1 VLPDLVDHLRER
13 ARLTLYFRR
22 GVGELGG
29 RNAAPVASNPSLELL
44 LTLERLAV
52 RAAVRDHTLD
62 ERPDLDEG
70 VVRFIRSEVAHCCN
84 PMRRMSVTNTPLM
97 PRTRL
102 ACWTALVVAIA
113 ALNYYA
119 RFSSSSSST
128 TAGRN
133 EVYSWSAFA
142 GGLVV
147 YAVWLG
153 LVLAIAADRTD
164 LLALRRPRSWGHALR
179 LGVGAIFFVY
189 VFEIFVSV
197 LPLPQSPSEEQGLTP
212 THWESA
218 HAAAFAANVALF
230 TIVAPIVEELMFRG
244 VGQSLLRYL
253 GRVPAILLVG
263 VTFGAT
269 HGLLE
274 ALVVLIPFGVA
285 LAYLR
290 DRTDSV
296 YPGMLVH
303 ASFNGIALAYAV
315 LGG

>member
-1 VLPDLVDHLRER
+1 M
-13 ARLTLYFRR
+13 
-22 GVGELGG
+22 
-29 RNAAPVASNPSLELL
+29 
-44 LTLERLAV
+44 
-52 RAAVRDHTLD
+52 RDHSLD
-62 ERPDLDEG
+62 ERPDLNEG
-70 VVRFIRSEVAHCCN
+70 VVRFLRSEVAHCCN
-84 PMRRMSVTNTPLM
+84 PMREMSVTGTPLM

-102 ACWTALVVAIA
+102 ACWSALVVAIA
-113 ALNYYA
+113 GLNYYA

-128 TAGRN
+128 TASRN

-147 YAVWLG
+147 YAVWLV
-153 LVLAIAADRTD
+153 LVLAIAVDRTD
-164 LLALRRPRSWGHALR
+164 LLALRKPQSWGRALR
-179 LGVGAIFFVY
+179 LGIGAIFFVY

-197 LPLPQSPSEEQGLTP
+197 LPLPQSPSAEQGLTP
-212 THWESA
+212 THWEPA

-253 GRVPAILLVG
+253 GRVPSILLVG
-263 VTFGAT
+263 VTFGLT

-303 ASFNGIALAYAV
+303 ASFNGVALAYAV

>member
-1 VLPDLVDHLRER
+1 
-13 ARLTLYFRR
+13 
-22 GVGELGG
+22 
-29 RNAAPVASNPSLELL
+29 
-44 LTLERLAV
+44 
-52 RAAVRDHTLD
+52 
-62 ERPDLDEG
+62 
-70 VVRFIRSEVAHCCN
+70 
-84 PMRRMSVTNTPLM
+84 MSVTETPLV

-102 ACWTALVVAIA
+102 ACWAALVAAIA
-113 ALNYYA
+113 GLNYYA
-119 RFSSSSSST
+119 RFSTSSSST
-128 TAGRN
+128 SVGRD

-153 LVLAIAADRTD
+153 LVLAIAADRRD
-164 LLALRRPRSWGHALR
+164 LLALRRPRSWGRALR
-179 LGVGAIFFVY
+179 LGVGAIVFVY

-197 LPLPQSPSEEQGLTP
+197 LPLPQSPSAEQGLTP
-212 THWESA
+212 THWEPA

-263 VTFGAT
+263 VTFGVT

-303 ASFNGIALAYAV
+303 ASFNAVALAYAV
-315 LGG
+315 LG

>member
-1 VLPDLVDHLRER
+1 M
-13 ARLTLYFRR
+13 
-22 GVGELGG
+22 
-29 RNAAPVASNPSLELL
+29 NATE
-44 LTLERLAV
+44 
-52 RAAVRDHTLD
+52 
-62 ERPDLDEG
+62 
-70 VVRFIRSEVAHCCN
+70 
-84 PMRRMSVTNTPLM
+84 TPLTH
-97 PRTRL
+97 RTRL
-102 ACWTALVVAIA
+102 ACWTALVAAIA
-113 ALNYYA
+113 GLNYYA

-128 TAGRN
+128 TAGRD

-147 YAVWLG
+147 YTVWLG
-153 LVLAIAADRTD
+153 LVLAIAVDRTY
-164 LLALRRPRSWGHALR
+164 LLALRRPRSWGRALR
-179 LGVGAIFFVY
+179 LGIAAVVFVY

-197 LPLPQSPSEEQGLTP
+197 LPLPQSPSSEQGLTP
-212 THWESA
+212 THWEPA

-244 VGQSLLRYL
+244 LGQSLLRYL

-263 VTFGAT
+263 ATFGVT

-303 ASFNGIALAYAV
+303 ASFNAVALAYAV
-315 LGG
+315 LG